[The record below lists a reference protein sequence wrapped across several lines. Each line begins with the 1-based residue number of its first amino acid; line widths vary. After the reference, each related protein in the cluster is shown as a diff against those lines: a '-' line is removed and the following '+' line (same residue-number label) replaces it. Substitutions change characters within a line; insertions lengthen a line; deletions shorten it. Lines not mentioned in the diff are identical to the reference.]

1 MGSGICRYRRDSV
14 GVVRVLQGRRSG
26 DQTFPARYRIVACQR
41 TSGRSLHD
49 PRRGAWICFSPVS
62 HLGADYQC
70 GCARRRHPACALVVT
85 AENSLAKSSPYLFR
99 LADVLPTVDKERARV
114 LQSLIERGAP
124 PYTPPCQIVID
135 GPIGAGRTSMAASIG
150 TEFAFKNHKVRYL
163 SLDALLEFAVN
174 ATEACFPDDVGQRR
188 FHIGG
193 GASRRLS
200 SLTALGQCSLSMTLE
215 ARQTFPVSRRCSTP
229 TSARSLLYSNNV
241 TQCGS

>member
-85 AENSLAKSSPYLFR
+85 AENSLAKSSTSLPVPSRGCF
-99 LADVLPTVDKERARV
+99 ADGRQRESQGAAKPHRARGSA
-114 LQSLIERGAP
+114 L
-124 PYTPPCQIVID
+124 YTPMPDCDRRPHRSGADLD
-135 GPIGAGRTSMAASIG
+135 GCGYRDR
-150 TEFAFKNHKVRYL
+150 VRVQK
-163 SLDALLEFAVN
+163 SQ
-174 ATEACFPDDVGQRR
+174 G
-188 FHIGG
+188 
-193 GASRRLS
+193 
-200 SLTALGQCSLSMTLE
+200 
-215 ARQTFPVSRRCSTP
+215 PVSQPRCT
-229 TSARSLLYSNNV
+229 A
-241 TQCGS
+241 